1 VAWWSLV
8 GSFLCSNGVEYLG
21 CGAGLEI
28 ECSAHGVLKWGEGD
42 GIDYVQ
48 VNFESWEVMDR

>member
-1 VAWWSLV
+1 MAWWSLV

-28 ECSAHGVLKWGEGD
+28 ECSAHGVLK
-42 GIDYVQ
+42 
-48 VNFESWEVMDR
+48 